1 VNLAKAEKLIRLNL
15 MFPAGIRAYEKNKKS
30 GSGIYSYET
39 DKLFSLDDNMVK
51 LFQENKIA
59 WEYFCN
65 ETPSYRKIT
74 IRWIMGAKQDTTRLS
89 RLIELISSSAH
100 AERIKAMK
108 WNSRKP

>member
-1 VNLAKAEKLIRLNL
+1 
-15 MFPAGIRAYEKNKKS
+15 
-30 GSGIYSYET
+30 
-39 DKLFSLDDNMVK
+39 MVK